1 MSYQVLARK
10 WRPRNFE
17 EVVGQEAVI
26 QALVN
31 GLDNDRVHH
40 AFLLT
45 GTRGVGKTTLARV
58 LAKSLNCEAGMSST
72 PCGECG
78 ACADIDEGRFV
89 DMLEIDAASKTGVDD
104 IRDLIENA
112 QYAPSRGRFKV
123 YIIDEVHMLSRNAF
137 NGLLKTLE
145 EPPPHVKFVL
155 ATTDADKIPITILSR
170 CLRFNLRRLMPDQI
184 GAYLEKIL
192 RSESFEFEAGAV
204 ERIARAADGSMRDGL
219 SLLDQAIAY
228 GGGALVDSE
237 VADMLGSVD
246 HAHLVALIEFVV
258 ADDAPELLKLV
269 EELSA
274 QARDLESVLT
284 GLAEVLHRICLVHCA
299 PDYRD
304 ETRSDWDSIVSL
316 AEKVTPQD
324 AQLFYQIAI
333 QGGRDLGLAPDPRTG
348 LEMAML
354 RMLAFRPVDGSDSAP
369 STHSSGASAKS
380 SQPSVGAQRTAS
392 SSAAPSHSPA
402 VAERTASASTAPSQ
416 SSTAV
421 GQRADST
428 AADAREAPPEHAA
441 GNESVLEG
449 GWLSIQERLGL
460 TGPARELARNVE
472 LVEQA
477 QGRWRFLVPETAAH
491 YGSKGL
497 VEQLEGALSQ
507 LAGTTIEVVLNVSKQ
522 QVNTVA
528 AAEETTQRGRM
539 SEAEKAITQD
549 ETVQSLKERLG
560 ASVVENS
567 IQPLQ

>member
-10 WRPRNFE
+10 WRPKNFE

-246 HAHLVALIEFVV
+246 HAHLVGLIESVV

-304 ETRSDWDSIVSL
+304 ETRSDWDSVVSL

-324 AQLFYQIAI
+324 AQLFYQISI

-348 LEMAML
+348 LEMALL
-354 RMLAFRPVDGSDSAP
+354 RMLAFRPVDGSASAP
-369 STHSSGASAKS
+369 PTHSSGAAAKS
-380 SQPSVGAQRTAS
+380 SQASVGAQRTAS
-392 SSAAPSHSPA
+392 SSSAPL
-402 VAERTASASTAPSQ
+402 Q
-416 SSTAV
+416 SSAAV
-421 GQRADST
+421 GQGADST
-428 AADAREAPPEHAA
+428 APAAREVPPEHAA
-441 GNESVLEG
+441 GNASALEG
-449 GWLSIQERLGL
+449 DWLSIQDRLDL

-472 LVEQA
+472 LVEKA
-477 QGRWRFLVPETAAH
+477 QRRWRFLVPETAAH

-497 VEQLEGALSQ
+497 VKQLEGALSQ
-507 LAGTTIEVVLNVSKQ
+507 LAGVAIEVVLNVSKQ
-522 QVNTVA
+522 RVNTA
-528 AAEETTQRGRM
+528 AVAEETTQSVRM
-539 SEAEKAITQD
+539 SDAEKAITQD
-549 ETVQSLKERLG
+549 ETVRSLKERLG
-560 ASVVENS
+560 ASVVEDS